1 MLIYYYPASGLINGI
16 LAIILGLFVLTR
28 NPADRRYIT
37 YALFCLSLFIWSCG
51 YFFWLVSSTEANALF
66 WTKIL
71 VAGAVFIPVTAYHH
85 VIQLIGISTKPK
97 VRLIMLGYLLSVS
110 LFFLSPTSILV
121 SGISPKLNFPYWPNP
136 GVGFHL
142 HFLMFVFFACKS
154 VSELYQAHKTS
165 IGRRR
170 NHLRMLLITIA
181 LAFLGGGTNYLLWY
195 DIPVPPFGNILIAFY
210 IAIFAYAIFTY
221 QLMDIEFIVKKS
233 LIYAFLLGVLLV
245 PCYIVIIWA
254 QVVFF
259 GKVSPTF
266 SLISLILLILV
277 GFLFPKLRFRMEE
290 AFEQVLFKKRY
301 NHREILLRSSRE
313 MISVVDLETLCQNL
327 VQTVSRALGVGRI
340 SLFLIDEVKGTF
352 SLRASLGLVSDRLKE
367 FTLARDDQLVRRFMR
382 RSEAVVR
389 EELEMANNGYGEK
402 ELVRRMGEIE
412 AEVSLP
418 LTSKESLKGILNLGH
433 KDRRQMYSE
442 EELEVLSTLANQ
454 AAIAIDNAQ
463 LYENLKQSQSI
474 IHRANRLSSLGMLT
488 AGLAH
493 EIRNPLVAIR
503 TFTQLLPERY
513 ADIEF
518 RESFQSIA
526 LKEVDRICGLVND
539 LLSFARPSTPKVSRG
554 DVNEIVEA
562 ITRILS
568 TEAKEKG
575 VTVNLRLAASLPK
588 ILVDKEQLKQ
598 VSMNVIL
605 NAIQSIENKGVVEI
619 SSRLFLKDNRER
631 FIQIEVRD
639 TGIGIPEGDMEN
651 IFNPFFTTK
660 EDGSGLGLSIS
671 HQIVKEHGGYM
682 AVESKVGVGT
692 SFYINLPAS
701 QVDYRRAIDS
711 PQIHEKDFG
720 S

>member
-1 MLIYYYPASGLINGI
+1 MIFFGISGLING
-16 LAIILGLFVLTR
+16 LSASFLGFFVLSR
-28 NPADRRYIT
+28 KPHDIRHKI
-37 YALFCLSLFIWSCG
+37 YALFCFCLSVWSYA
-51 YFFWLVSSTEANALF
+51 YFKWILAGDASTALF
-66 WTKIL
+66 WARIFM
-71 VAGAVFIPVTAYHH
+71 AGAIFIPPTAFHH
-85 VIQLIGISTKPK
+85 LVKLLGKK
-97 VRLIMLGYLLSVS
+97 VPYG
-110 LFFLSPTSILV
+110 FLSGNYVFSLLLF
-121 SGISPKLNFPYWPNP
+121 SGNFGPWIVRGVGPKISFPYWPSP
-136 GVGFHL
+136 GPLFHL
-142 HFLMFVFFACKS
+142 HLLQFVVLALMGLWILGQELRKSDGLHRNQIKFL
-154 VSELYQAHKTS
+154 
-165 IGRRR
+165 I
-170 NHLRMLLITIA
+170 
-181 LAFLGGGTNYLLWY
+181 LAEVVGWTGGFTNYPLWY
-195 DIPVPPFGNILIAFY
+195 DIPVSPYGNILVSAY
-210 IAIFAYAIFTY
+210 TGIFAYTMVRY
-221 QLMDIEFIVKKS
+221 RLLDIDIVIKRS

-245 PCYIVIIWA
+245 PCYIVIIWT
-254 QVVFF
+254 QLVFF

-301 NHREILLRSSRE
+301 DHRETLLRSSRE

-340 SLFLIDEVKGTF
+340 SLFLIDEVKGTL

-367 FTLARDDQLVRRFMR
+367 FTLARDDQLVLRLMG

-389 EELEMANNGYGEK
+389 EELEMANNGHGEQ

-418 LTSKESLKGILNLGH
+418 LISKKSLKGILNLGH

-513 ADIEF
+513 TDIEF

-575 VTVNLRLAASLPK
+575 VTVKLRLAAGLPK
-588 ILVDKEQLKQ
+588 IIVDKEQIKQ

-605 NAIQSIENKGVVEI
+605 NAIQSIVGEGVLEI
-619 SSRLFLKDNRER
+619 STRLFAMDGRER
-631 FIQIEVRD
+631 FVQIEIRD
-639 TGIGIPEGDMEN
+639 TGVGIPERDMEN

-692 SFYINLPAS
+692 SFYINLQAS